1 MTLGM
6 GFKVFVVRFK
16 ICIRGVGFEMRV
28 GFYALRKLGFLTIEI
43 EVYQNTVSIVLLIF
57 KVSER
62 YDNKNI

>member
-1 MTLGM
+1 MYTW
-6 GFKVFVVRFK
+6 
-16 ICIRGVGFEMRV
+16 C